1 MPIMFGG
8 IRIGVLAA
16 CVVLFVPMG
25 MAGYHLSRNKMLFF
39 SGALFITL
47 AVGVHLTP
55 YFPSVSD
62 FVTSV
67 QSVVVFDNREDSCI
81 NLVNEVIWN
90 VKPRVI
96 SSNGSDRS
104 NDSVGHDKIWDWSKN
119 GMVKGC
125 DFEKLGRGDV
135 KDLLNGSWVVVAGDS
150 QARLLVQSLLS
161 LILDEKRMGMIMG
174 DLFKRHSDYEIVVDD
189 IGMKLDFVWAPYV
202 VNLTNLM
209 VGFKQNRTY
218 PDVLVIGA
226 GLWHMLH
233 VNNASDYDIA
243 LENLRSSVVSLLP
256 FSPELGTDGPV
267 TGSVSVRSPHLFWL
281 GMPMLINE
289 MLNTEE
295 KREKMNDKI
304 WHAYN
309 GALHD
314 SRILRS
320 YGGPLLL
327 LDIQSLSWNCGPRC
341 TNDGMHYD
349 GTVYEAAVHILLNA
363 LLIESHQKLG
373 ST

>member
-1 MPIMFGG
+1 MFGG
-8 IRIGVLAA
+8 IQIGVLAA

-67 QSVVVFDNREDSCI
+67 QSVNVFDNREDSCI
-81 NLVNEVIWN
+81 NLVNEVVWN
-90 VKPRVI
+90 VKPRISVVMLVI
-96 SSNGSDRS
+96 
-104 NDSVGHDKIWDWSKN
+104 
-119 GMVKGC
+119 
-125 DFEKLGRGDV
+125 
-135 KDLLNGSWVVVAGDS
+135 VVMI
-150 QARLLVQSLLS
+150 LLVMTRYGIGLKWKVKVCF
-161 LILDEKRMGMIMG
+161 LDEKRMGMIMG
-174 DLFKRHSDYEIVVDD
+174 DLFKRHSDYEIVVDE

-218 PDVLVIGA
+218 PDVFVIGA

-267 TGSVSVRSPHLFWL
+267 KVLYL
-281 GMPMLINE
+281 L
-289 MLNTEE
+289 
-295 KREKMNDKI
+295 
-304 WHAYN
+304 
-309 GALHD
+309 ALHN

-373 ST
+373 STEF

>member
-1 MPIMFGG
+1 
-8 IRIGVLAA
+8 
-16 CVVLFVPMG
+16 
-25 MAGYHLSRNKMLFF
+25 
-39 SGALFITL
+39 
-47 AVGVHLTP
+47 
-55 YFPSVSD
+55 
-62 FVTSV
+62 
-67 QSVVVFDNREDSCI
+67 
-81 NLVNEVIWN
+81 
-90 VKPRVI
+90 
-96 SSNGSDRS
+96 
-104 NDSVGHDKIWDWSKN
+104 
-119 GMVKGC
+119 VKGC

-267 TGSVSVRSPHLFWL
+267 TGSVSVRSSHLFWL

-304 WHAYN
+304 WHAYY

>member
-1 MPIMFGG
+1 MFGG
-8 IRIGVLAA
+8 IQIGVLAA

-67 QSVVVFDNREDSCI
+67 QSVNVFDNREDSCI
-81 NLVNEVIWN
+81 NLVNEVVWN
-90 VKPRVI
+90 VKPRII
-96 SSNGSDRS
+96 SSNVSDSS
-104 NDSVGHDKIWDWSKN
+104 NDSVGYDKIWDWSKN
-119 GMVKGC
+119 GKVKGC
-125 DFEKLGRGDV
+125 DFEKLGREDV

-161 LILDEKRMGMIMG
+161 LLLDEKRMGMIMG
-174 DLFKRHSDYEIVVDD
+174 DLFKRHSDYEIVVDEM
-189 IGMKLDFVWAPYV
+189 GMKLDFVWAPYV

-281 GMPMLINE
+281 GMPTLINA

-304 WHAYN
+304 WHAYY
-309 GALHD
+309 GALHN

-373 ST
+373 STEF